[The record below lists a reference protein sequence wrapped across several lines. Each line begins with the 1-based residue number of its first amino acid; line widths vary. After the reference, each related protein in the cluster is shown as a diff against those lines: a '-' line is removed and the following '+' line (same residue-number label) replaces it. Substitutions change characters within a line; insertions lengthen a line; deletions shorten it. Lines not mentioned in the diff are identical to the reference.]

1 MKSNHHVNQR
11 QKGAALVVG
20 LMLLVI
26 VTVLAVSAVGTAS
39 TELIMA
45 GNEQFRERAFQAAE
59 IGVERGL
66 RTLATIPQ
74 DGAEHKKDPVAVVS
88 LPSDNY
94 VVASTYLGD
103 DNDIPGFSAGKFVGL
118 HYRIEST
125 GTSLRNAQS
134 VHEQGA
140 YVLGSGGGEYV
151 PWLEGAAAP

>member
-1 MKSNHHVNQR
+1 MNSSHFHMKK
-11 QKGAALVVG
+11 QKGAALVIG

-26 VTVLAVSAVGTAS
+26 VTVLAVSAVSTAS

-66 RTLATIPQ
+66 RTLATVPQ
-74 DGAEHKKDPVAVVS
+74 DGVEHAKDPVAVTS
-88 LPSDNY
+88 LPSDKY
-94 VVASTYLGD
+94 QVTSTYLGE

-125 GTSLRNAQS
+125 GTSSRSAQS
-134 VHEQGA
+134 MHEQGA
-140 YVLGSGGGEYV
+140 YVLGSGGTDFV